1 METLVEKVMT
11 RQVYTLPPDASF
23 QEAVE
28 LMLGQRISSIPIIEK
43 DSGKFLGL
51 LREEDLILKDKKLH
65 LPFFLTFLGGIFPLN
80 AGQFEEELQ
89 KAVAVEVQGMMNPSP
104 VTVAPDQP
112 LSDVVTLMSDH
123 HLKSIPVI
131 DKEDHLVGIISQR
144 DIIRNLAQA

>member
-23 QEAVE
+23 QQAVE

-43 DSGKFLGL
+43 DGKLLGL
-51 LREEDLILKDKKLH
+51 LREEDLIIKDKKLH

-80 AGQFEEELQ
+80 ADQFEEELK
-89 KAVAVEVQGMMNPSP
+89 KAVAVEVRGMMNPSP
-104 VTVAPDQP
+104 VTVTPDQP

-144 DIIRNLAQA
+144 DIIRNLAQG